1 MMGKFIAGI
10 VFAVVAV
17 ILAVLIYAR
26 GGHMAVN
33 ADATPS
39 RIEGWAANSALDAAI
54 EHQAPQVANPVPKTD
69 ANLIDGMK
77 LYAMNC
83 AVCHGGLDRKRNVMG
98 GAFYPP
104 VPQILVEALDDPE
117 WHIFFAIKHG
127 VRLTGM
133 PAWGKVMSDGDLWKI
148 VAFVK
153 TINQLP
159 PAVEQQRRLALGG
172 SD

>member
-1 MMGKFIAGI
+1 MGKFIAGI
-10 VFAVVAV
+10 VFTVVVA
-17 ILAVLIYAR
+17 ILATLIYAR

-39 RIEGWAANSALDAAI
+39 KLEQWAANSALDAAI
-54 EHQAPQVANPVPKTD
+54 EHQAPQPQNPVPRTD
-69 ANLIDGMK
+69 ANLIEGMK

-83 AVCHGGLDRKRNVMG
+83 GVCHGGLDRKRNVLG

-104 VPQILVEALDDPE
+104 APQILVEALDDPE

-133 PAWGKVMSDGDLWKI
+133 PAWGKVMGDDDLWKI

>member
-1 MMGKFIAGI
+1 MRKFIAGM
-10 VFAVVAV
+10 VFALVAF
-17 ILAVLIYAR
+17 ILGAFIYAR
-26 GGHMAVN
+26 GGYMAVN

-39 RIEGWAANSALDAAI
+39 RLEQWAANSALDAAI
-54 EHQAPQVANPVPKTD
+54 EHQAPQPQNPVPKTD

-83 AVCHGGLDRKRNVMG
+83 GVCHGGLDRKRNVLG
-98 GAFYPP
+98 SAFYPP
-104 VPQILVEALDDPE
+104 APQILVEALDDPE

-133 PAWGKVMSDGDLWKI
+133 PAWGKVMSDDQIWKI
-148 VAFVK
+148 TAFVK
-153 TINQLP
+153 NINQLP
-159 PAVEQQRRLALGG
+159 PAVEQQRKQMLGS

>member
-1 MMGKFIAGI
+1 MGKFIAGI
-10 VFAVVAV
+10 VFAAVV
-17 ILAVLIYAR
+17 LALAAIIYAR
-26 GGHMAVN
+26 GGYVAIN

-39 RIEGWAANSALDAAI
+39 SLERWAANHALDAAI
-54 EHQAPQVANPVPKTD
+54 EHQAPQMENPVPKTD

-83 AVCHGGLDRKRNVMG
+83 GGCHGGLDRKRNVMG

-104 VPQILVEALDDPE
+104 APQILVHGLNDPE
-117 WHIFFAIKHG
+117 WQIFFAIKHG
-127 VRLTGM
+127 VRRTAM
-133 PAWGKVMSDGDLWKI
+133 PAWGKLISDGDLWK
-148 VAFVK
+148 VTAFLK

-159 PAVEQQRRLALGG
+159 PAVEQQRREALGG

>member
-1 MMGKFIAGI
+1 MGKFIAGI
-10 VFAVVAV
+10 VFVVVAV
-17 ILAVLIYAR
+17 ALAMVIYAR

-33 ADATPS
+33 ADSAPS
-39 RIEGWAANSALDAAI
+39 SVERWAANAALDAAM
-54 EHQAPQVANPVPKTD
+54 EHQAPRVENPVPKTD

-83 AVCHGGLDRKRNVMG
+83 GVCHGGLDRKQNALG

-104 VPQILVEALDDPE
+104 APQILVDALDDPE
-117 WHIFFAIKHG
+117 WHIFFAVKHG

-133 PAWGKVMSDGDLWKI
+133 PAWGKVMSDSDLWKI
-148 VAFVK
+148 TAFVK
-153 TINQLP
+153 NINQLP
-159 PAVEQQRRLALGG
+159 PAVEQQRKQALGV

>member
-1 MMGKFIAGI
+1 MGKFIAGI
-10 VFAVVAV
+10 VFAVVAS
-17 ILAVLIYAR
+17 VLVLLICAR

-39 RIEGWAANSALDAAI
+39 TMERWVANSALDAAI
-54 EHQAPQVANPVPKTD
+54 EHQAPKVENPVPKTD

-83 AVCHGGLDRKRNVMG
+83 ALCHGGLDRKRNVLG

-104 VPQILVEALDDPE
+104 APQILVSGLDDPE

-127 VRLTGM
+127 VRMTGM
-133 PAWGKVMSDGDLWKI
+133 PAWGRVMSDGDLWKI
-148 VAFVK
+148 TAFVK
-153 TINQLP
+153 NINQLP
-159 PAVEQQRRLALGG
+159 PAVEQQRKQALGA

>member
-1 MMGKFIAGI
+1 MRKFIAGI
-10 VFAVVAV
+10 VFALVAF
-17 ILAVLIYAR
+17 ILGAFIYAR
-26 GGHMAVN
+26 GGYVAVN

-39 RIEGWAANSALDAAI
+39 SLEHWAANSALDAAI
-54 EHQAPQVANPVPKTD
+54 EHQAPQVENPVPKTD
-69 ANLIDGMK
+69 ANLIEGMK

-83 AVCHGGLDRKRNVMG
+83 AVCHGGLDRKRNVLG

-104 VPQILVEALDDPE
+104 APQIIVRGLDDPE
-117 WHIFFAIKHG
+117 WHIFFVIKRG

-133 PAWGKVMSDGDLWKI
+133 PAWGKVMNDADLWKI

-159 PAVEQQRRLALGG
+159 PAVEQQRQQALGS

>member
-1 MMGKFIAGI
+1 MGKFIAGV
-10 VFAVVAV
+10 VFAVVAS
-17 ILAVLIYAR
+17 ILVLLVCAR

-39 RIEGWAANSALDAAI
+39 AVEGWLANSALDAAI
-54 EHQAPQVANPVPKTD
+54 EHQAPQLANPAPKTD

-83 AVCHGGLDRKRNVMG
+83 ALCHGGLDRKRNVLG

-104 VPQILVEALDDPE
+104 APQILVQGLDDPE

-127 VRLTGM
+127 VRMTGM
-133 PAWGKVMSDGDLWKI
+133 PAWGKVMSDEDLWKI
-148 VAFVK
+148 TAFVK
-153 TINQLP
+153 NINQLP
-159 PAVEQQRRLALGG
+159 SAVEQQRKQALGS